1 MSGTAEGRSRSR
13 LRRVLWCVLAGALV
27 VICAIGTLLLT
38 TGQVTAHGKS
48 APGVRP
54 VGWLEDPFGT
64 FTDSLPWL
72 PHHERTAGE
81 VAVAAA
87 RSKIGSSYGF
97 GATGPDSFDCSGLVV
112 WSYEQAGMELP
123 RTSYDQLA
131 AGTPVAL
138 DDLRLGDLVSFY
150 GGDHSAIYAG
160 DGQVIHAS
168 TSAQGVIL
176 SPIDDMPV
184 TGARRF

>member
-1 MSGTAEGRSRSR
+1 M
-13 LRRVLWCVLAGALV
+13 LAGALV

-48 APGVRP
+48 SPGVRP
-54 VGWLEDPFGT
+54 VGWLDNPFAP

-72 PHHERTAGE
+72 HQRTAGE
-81 VAVAAA
+81 VAVEAA

-97 GATGPDSFDCSGLVV
+97 GDTGPDSFDCSGLLV
-112 WSYEQAGMELP
+112 WSYEQAGLELP

-131 AGTPVAL
+131 AGTPVSL
-138 DDLRLGDLVSFY
+138 DELRLGDLVSFY

-168 TSAQGVIL
+168 TSARGVVL

>member
-13 LRRVLWCVLAGALV
+13 LRRVLWCVLAAALV

-48 APGVRP
+48 SPGIRP
-54 VGWLEDPFGT
+54 VGWLDDQFAE
-64 FTDSLPWL
+64 FTKSLPWV
-72 PHHERTAGE
+72 PHHQRTAGE
-81 VAVAAA
+81 VAVEAA
-87 RSKIGSSYGF
+87 RSKIGSSYIF
-97 GATGPDSFDCSGLVV
+97 GATGPDTFDCSGLVV

-131 AGTPVAL
+131 AGIPVSL
-138 DDLRLGDLVSFY
+138 DELRLGDLVSFY

-168 TSAQGVIL
+168 TAARGVVL